1 MRVLWLSPWLR
12 PIARNCAEG
21 LIAQGACVMLITAD
35 LHPESDDVRPYET
48 VLRGRPVPTADWLKI
63 ARAYRAAKRFEP
75 DIVVTEL
82 LRDPRWRVF
91 GGLASRVQLL
101 HDDRPH
107 DETHR
112 EPWWIR
118 SFEPWNARSAATIV
132 YSQYVAERVRQR
144 STHPIY
150 VAPLVSDLSPVDVPT
165 FVPAK
170 DRKDFVLLGRQR
182 PYKNYGVV
190 FDAWETHVRS
200 SAWRGDQLVLVGS
213 GEVDVDLPAQTQWIR
228 KDFRYRDVT
237 ATLARAKGSVVH
249 CRTAS
254 QSGVQLVSMQLGVPP
269 IVSTAGGL
277 PEYQPPQCSVTD
289 VDDVT
294 GLCAAFD
301 SLAEPAEVERQGRAA
316 LAHYTEHFDVSVAV
330 RRLIDIFEDVV
341 ASARAV
347 TSTPDAGA

>member
-12 PIARNCAEG
+12 PIARNCADG
-21 LIAQGACVMLITAD
+21 LRAHGVDVMLVTAN
-35 LHPESDDVRPYET
+35 LHPESDGLRPYET
-48 VLRGRPVPTADWLKI
+48 VLCGRPVPTVDWVNI
-63 ARAYRAAKRFEP
+63 ARAYRAASRFKP
-75 DIVVTEL
+75 DVVVTEL
-82 LRDPRWRVF
+82 LRDPRWRIF
-91 GGLASRVQLL
+91 GGLAPRIELL

-118 SFEPWNARSAATIV
+118 SFEAWNARSAATVV
-132 YSQYVAERVRQR
+132 YSEYVAHRVRQR
-144 STHPIY
+144 LRRPVH
-150 VAPLVSDLSPVDVPT
+150 VAPLVTDLDATHLPG
-165 FVPAK
+165 FVPGAK
-170 DRKDFVLLGRQR
+170 RQNFVLVGRQR
-182 PYKNYGVV
+182 PYKNHAVV
-190 FDAWETHVRS
+190 FAAWEAHVRGS
-200 SAWRGDQLVLVGS
+200 FWRGDQLVLFGT
-213 GEVDVDLPAQTQWIR
+213 GEVAVPLPAHTRWR
-228 KDFRYRDVT
+228 NEDFRYRDVT
-237 ATLARAKGSVVH
+237 ATLASAKGSVVH